1 MEFDETDSED
11 EKSSNSSD
19 SKDMTKSVITR
30 QSSIIDEVMQRLKKA
45 PYEDAIT
52 CFRKIYNHESP

>member
-30 QSSIIDEVMQRLKKA
+30 QSSIIDEVMQRLKKS

>member
-1 MEFDETDSED
+1 M
-11 EKSSNSSD
+11 KSSMNND
-19 SKDMTKSVITR
+19 SKDMTKSVLNR
-30 QSSIIDEVMQRLKKA
+30 NNSIIDEVMQRLKKA